1 MVRGKSLENE
11 ERERKGISSLM
22 HLITDDVLRSDEYR
36 LLAISAQF
44 LAECIKLLEI
54 TRSKNKLTT
63 IMKRKTHIGT
73 KIYKIINSLK
83 NTVNISLEEIW
94 EKDLD
99 LEQNIDPDTWTS
111 I

>member
-1 MVRGKSLENE
+1 MRGKSLENE

-36 LLAISAQF
+36 VLAIYAQF

-63 IMKRKTHIGT
+63 IMKRKNLQDYKQFKEHCQHLIGG
-73 KIYKIINSLK
+73 
-83 NTVNISLEEIW
+83 
-94 EKDLD
+94 DLG
-99 LEQNIDPDTWTS
+99 ERARSRTEHRS
-111 I
+111 

>member
-22 HLITDDVLRSDEYR
+22 HLITDDVLR

-63 IMKRKTHIGT
+63 IMKRKNLQDYKQFKEHCQHLIGG
-73 KIYKIINSLK
+73 
-83 NTVNISLEEIW
+83 
-94 EKDLD
+94 DLG
-99 LEQNIDPDTWTS
+99 ERARSRTEHRS
-111 I
+111 